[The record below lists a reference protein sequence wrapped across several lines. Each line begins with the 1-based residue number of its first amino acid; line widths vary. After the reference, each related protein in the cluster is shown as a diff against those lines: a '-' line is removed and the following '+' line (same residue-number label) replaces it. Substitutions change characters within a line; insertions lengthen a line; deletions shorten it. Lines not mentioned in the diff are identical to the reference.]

1 MTRRELTPD
10 ERADWLRLARTPQ
23 VGPVT
28 FAKLIAR
35 YGNAAD
41 ALQALPEL
49 SRRGGRASPLRP
61 VARDAAEREIARTE
75 RLGARV
81 LAACEPDFPDLLA
94 ALDPAPP
101 VITVLGSLDLDA
113 RPCCAIVGSRSA
125 SAVGARFAREL
136 AAELGANGVIIV
148 SGLAR
153 GIDGAAHAGA
163 LATGTAAVLAGGVD
177 HVYPP
182 EHADLH
188 RLIGEQGALVTES
201 PLGAIPTAKDFPR
214 RNRLISG
221 LSLGVVV
228 VEAAMKSGSLITARL
243 AGEQGREV
251 MATPGS
257 PLDPRAKGANR
268 LIREGAALIESA
280 ADVLEILGGAQRP
293 SVASPPADE
302 YEPCAAETAGREADA
317 IREQV
322 AALLSPSP
330 VSQDE
335 IARQTGAP
343 VGAVLAALVE
353 LELAGR
359 AEISPGGMVRAAW
372 PDD

>member
-201 PLGAIPTAKDFPR
+201 PLGAVPTAKDFPR

-302 YEPCAAETAGREADA
+302 YEPCAAETAGREANA

-343 VGAVLAALVE
+343 IGAVLAALVE